1 METFEALED
10 KIKLAISK
18 QAKLESENVELLEE
32 VKRLRQFVNVLEDE
46 KKEVKKRLDDIIDK
60 IELYLSREG

>member
-32 VKRLRQFVNVLEDE
+32 VKRLRQFVSVLEDE

>member
-32 VKRLRQFVNVLEDE
+32 VKRLRQFVYVLEDE